1 VKKITALIILFSAC
15 GFARTDDR
23 AKPQAA
29 EDYQDLVLLA
39 EGRPLFVR
47 AHVRVDGKPFRAAWE
62 NYVDRVFKFLDL
74 NGDGVLDKNEVDRM
88 PPTQLLIG
96 GAPNIYTA
104 IGPSGT
110 QPNRPVANADGKVTR
125 DDFAAFLRRAGAAA
139 FQFQNGGGGLN
150 PYGVRVINI
159 GQQEPVSSEAMNDA
173 IFELLDT
180 NHDGKLSKE
189 ELAAAP
195 ARFLIRDVND
205 DEMVTA
211 QELVGPK
218 RAAASQPGY
227 QVVRETPSNDV
238 EVTLRNNN
246 PVVLLNPGESGS
258 ALAKRLIE
266 RYGKGRKKLTND
278 DLGLDPGVFARLD
291 ADKDG
296 TLDAE
301 ELAQFAKRAP
311 DVELTFRVGTK
322 GEKEAA
328 LEGKAQAGGV
338 REAKL
343 TPSDGGM
350 TLETGVSRFEM
361 FAGEAT
367 ANSKMVTNFKFRL
380 RDQYINFFKMA
391 DTDGNGYLD
400 AKEAEASPAFRGLF
414 KAFDTD
420 GDGMLYEKEMVAY
433 LDKLEDVQKAVR
445 EGCVT
450 LTMNDK
456 GSGLFDLLDTDHDG
470 RLSVREMRGAPELLK
485 LSRSGDG
492 CLTRADVPRHF
503 EMRVRRGPA
512 AGSDFG
518 NVFVVSAR
526 INGFDN
532 GPTDKGVGP
541 LWFRK
546 MDTNHDGDLSRREF
560 LGSDE
565 DFKKLDAD
573 GDGLISAKEAEA
585 AEKLWKKSPPKK

>member
-1 VKKITALIILFSAC
+1 MILFSAC

-29 EDYQDLVLLA
+29 DDAQDFVLLA
-39 EGRPLFVR
+39 EGRPLFIR
-47 AHVRVDGKPFRAAWE
+47 AHVRVDGKPFRAAWD

-74 NGDGVLDKNEVDRM
+74 NGDGVLDKNEIDRM

-96 GAPNIYTA
+96 GSGNGYANV
-104 IGPSGT
+104 GPPGAS
-110 QPNRPVANADGKVTR
+110 PYRPAANADGNVTR
-125 DDFAAFLRRAGAAA
+125 EAFAAFLRRVGSPA
-139 FQFQNGGGGLN
+139 FQFQMGGAGLN

-159 GQQEPVSSEAMNDA
+159 GQSDPISSEAMNDA

-195 ARFLIRDVND
+195 ARFLTRDVND
-205 DEMVTA
+205 DEMITP

-218 RAAASQPGY
+218 RAAADSPVLVKQVPGTGR
-227 QVVRETPSNDV
+227 REMTIRDD
-238 EVTLRNNN
+238 R
-246 PVVLLNPGESGS
+246 PVVLLNPGEPGS
-258 ALAKRLIE
+258 ALAKRLIGH
-266 RYGKGRKKLTND
+266 YGKGRKKLTND
-278 DLGLDPGVFARLD
+278 DLGLDPAIFARLD

-296 TLDAE
+296 ALDAE

-322 GEKEAA
+322 GEKEVA
-328 LEGKAQAGGV
+328 LEGTAREGGS

-343 TPSDGGM
+343 TPADGGM
-350 TLETGVSRFEM
+350 RLETGVSRFEM
-361 FAGEAT
+361 FAGEA
-367 ANSKMVTNFKFRL
+367 ASSAGYAKFNFRL
-380 RDQYINFFKMA
+380 RDQYVNLFKMA

-433 LDKLEDVQKAVR
+433 LDKLEEVQKAVR

-456 GSGLFDLLDTDHDG
+456 GSGLFDLLDKDHDG
-470 RLSVREMRGAPELLK
+470 RLSVREMRGAAELLK

-492 CLTRADVPRHF
+492 CLARADVPRHF

-526 INGFDN
+526 INGMDS
-532 GPTDKGVGP
+532 GPADKGVGP

-573 GDGLISAKEAEA
+573 GDGLISAKEAEM